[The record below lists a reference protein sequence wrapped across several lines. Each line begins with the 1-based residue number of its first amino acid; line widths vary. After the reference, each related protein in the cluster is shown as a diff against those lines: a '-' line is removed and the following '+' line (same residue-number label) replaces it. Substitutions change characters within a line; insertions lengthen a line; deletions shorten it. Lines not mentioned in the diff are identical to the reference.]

1 MKPAI
6 YYILRVKLIRYIKNG
21 EINFIND
28 EKEFKDENPINA
40 REKAIRYYQNY
51 IDTIVGENIKHSEV
65 VKEISKRIS
74 RQEIEIDNKKFEFED
89 FVSGIGVFLKIEN
102 PINDDKK
109 GDEFLIH
116 GVGFNSSNEQSLM
129 DNLNNEILYY
139 KYYKY
144 KTGNHLTDIEFYEAD
159 IDDTDIETILKTPND
174 WKNNHINLINFY
186 NKKQS
191 QAFAEENRTTN
202 EDLIKILRN
211 KINEGENNKVE
222 FKASLVSFINNDNEI
237 GYSKYI
243 RFKIVK
249 TIASFLNSNGG
260 LLFIGVK
267 DDKTILG
274 LHSDFSLSNKE
285 NKKDYFRLEVDR
297 IIKEYFK
304 SSASLI
310 EGNFIEIENK
320 TIYFFLIHPSKKP
333 IFINDN
339 VNKNNEKDFYIRLTG
354 ASSIL
359 INNIDEIIDYC
370 MTNWCNK

>member
-21 EINFIND
+21 ELDFIND
-28 EKEFKDENPINA
+28 EQEFVDENPIIA
-40 REKAIRYYQNY
+40 RERAIRYYQNY
-51 IDTIVGENIKHSEV
+51 IDTIVGENIKHSEI

-74 RQEIEIDNKKFEFED
+74 KQEFEIDNKKFEFED

-102 PINDDKK
+102 PIEDNKK

-129 DNLNNEILYY
+129 DNLNTEISYY
-139 KYYKY
+139 KFYKY
-144 KTGNHLTDIEFYEAD
+144 KTGNYLTDIEFYEAD
-159 IDDTDIETILKTPND
+159 IDDTNIETILKTPND
-174 WKNNHINLINFY
+174 WKNNQINLINFY
-186 NKKQS
+186 NKREN
-191 QAFAEENRTTN
+191 QAFAEENQNTN
-202 EDLIKILRN
+202 EDLIKILKN

-222 FKASLVSFINNDNEI
+222 FKASLVSFLNNDDEI

-260 LLFIGVK
+260 LLFVGIK

-274 LHSDFSLSNKE
+274 LHSDFSLSNKV
-285 NKKDYFRLEVDR
+285 NKEDFFRLEVDR

-310 EGNFIEIENK
+310 EGDFIEIENK
-320 TIYFFLIHPSKKP
+320 TIYVFQIHPSKKP
-333 IFINDN
+333 IFINNN
-339 VNKNNEKDFYIRLTG
+339 VNKNDEKEFYIRLTG

-359 INNIDEIIDYC
+359 INNVDEIIGYC
-370 MTNWCNK
+370 MNHWCNK